1 MSRVSVPEHVV
12 ARQLGDDCIV
22 LDMATGTYFG
32 LDAVGSRVW
41 QLLTESSSIEQ
52 ISERLVCEFDVTPQQ
67 AGADLAR
74 LLDELTANGLLT
86 VE

>member
-1 MSRVSVPEHVV
+1 MSRVSVPEHVM
-12 ARQLGDDCIV
+12 ARQLGDDCII

-41 QLLTESSSIEQ
+41 QLLTETGSLEQ
-52 ISERLVCEFDVTPQQ
+52 ISERLAREYDVTPHQ
-67 AGADLAR
+67 AASDLAR
-74 LLDELTANGLLT
+74 LVDELSANGLLS

>member
-12 ARQLGDDCIV
+12 ARQLGDDCII

-41 QLLTESSSIEQ
+41 QLLTETGSIEQ
-52 ISERLVCEFDVTPQQ
+52 IGERLAREYDVTPQE
-67 AGADLAR
+67 AAADLAR
-74 LLDELTANGLLT
+74 LVDELAANGLLS

>member
-1 MSRVSVPEHVV
+1 MSRLSVPEHVI

-22 LDMATGTYFG
+22 LDMVSGTYFG
-32 LDAVGSRVW
+32 LDAVGARIW
-41 QLLTESSSIEQ
+41 QLLTESGSIEQ

-67 AGADLAR
+67 AASDLAR
-74 LLDELTANGLLT
+74 LVAELTANGLLT

>member
-1 MSRVSVPEHVV
+1 MSRVSVPEHVM
-12 ARQLGDDCIV
+12 ARQLGDDCII

-41 QLLTESSSIEQ
+41 QLLTENGSLEK
-52 ISERLVCEFDVTPQQ
+52 ISEQLAREYDVTPHQ
-67 AGADLAR
+67 AAADLAR
-74 LLDELTANGLLT
+74 LVDELTANGLLS